1 MSQYDDDDDFL
12 TGDDADQLFNDLS
25 KTKEEQDAD
34 LTEEQATKAM
44 NARAKLVMAQDNV
57 RSATDGVSP
66 FLDAID
72 IIGEGLKSKLL
83 QPEELQTLVDLLPPE
98 ILQVDSINTDFDM
111 MEELGL
117 QRNLVNALRLQV
129 MNPSGRGIR
138 SGISVSEAKSVL
150 DACRNFGE
158 VIRKNME
165 SVVNL
170 RRVQALEAA
179 VMEVVSG
186 HGEEFKRDFVAELEK
201 QCKIYCKSDK

>member
-12 TGDDADQLFNDLS
+12 TGDDADHLFHELS
-25 KTKEEQDAD
+25 KSPEEQAED
-34 LTEEQATKAM
+34 LTEEQTTKAV

-57 RSATDGVSP
+57 RSASNGTSP

-72 IIGEGLKSKLL
+72 IISEGLKSKLL
-83 QPEELQTLVDLLPPE
+83 QPAELQTLVDLLPPE
-98 ILQVDSINTDFDM
+98 ILQVDAVDTDFDM

-170 RRVQALEAA
+170 RRIQALEAA
-179 VMEVVSG
+179 IMEVTSG
-186 HGEEFKRDFVAELEK
+186 HGEDFKREFVAELEK
-201 QCKIYCKSDK
+201 QCKIYCRADK

>member
-1 MSQYDDDDDFL
+1 MSQYDEDDDFL
-12 TGDDADQLFNDLS
+12 TGEDADHLFEELS
-25 KTKEEQDAD
+25 KSPEEKAED
-34 LTEEQATKAM
+34 LTEEQSIKAA

-57 RSATDGVSP
+57 RSASNGTSP
-66 FLDAID
+66 FMDAID
-72 IIGEGLKSKLL
+72 ILSEGLKSKML
-83 QPEELQTLVDLLPPE
+83 QPMELQNLVDLLPPE

-111 MEELGL
+111 MEELGQ

-138 SGISVSEAKSVL
+138 DGISVSEAKSVL

-179 VMEVVSG
+179 IMEVVG
-186 HGEEFKRDFVAELEK
+186 DHGEEFKRQFVAELEK

>member
-1 MSQYDDDDDFL
+1 MSDYDDEDDFL
-12 TGDDADQLFNDLS
+12 TGDEADGLFQELS
-25 KTKEEQDAD
+25 KSPEEKEQD
-34 LTEEQATKAM
+34 LTEEQSAKAV
-44 NARAKLVMAQDNV
+44 NARAKLVMAQGSV
-57 RSATDGVSP
+57 RTASNGTSP
-66 FLDAID
+66 FHDAID

-83 QPEELQTLVDLLPPE
+83 KPEELQTLVDLLPPE
-98 ILQVDSINTDFDM
+98 ILQADALNTDFDM
-111 MEELGL
+111 MEELGA

-179 VMEVVSG
+179 IMETVSD
-186 HGEEFKRDFVAELEK
+186 HGEEFKREFVAELEK